1 MTAVAFSTMLCITF
15 QLHCRHTQLISN
27 MGLLL
32 TSLEWD
38 THAENSSLEAV
49 VEQMYLEVKMHYDHH
64 FLKEIRLTD
73 RQRKDNGSC

>member
-1 MTAVAFSTMLCITF
+1 M
-15 QLHCRHTQLISN
+15 QLISN

-38 THAENSSLEAV
+38 THSENSGLEAL
-49 VEQMYLEVKMHYDHH
+49 VEQMYLEVKMDYDHH
-64 FLKEIRLTD
+64 VLKEIRLTD